1 MSFGNPGKIHA
12 HWRRLSRKLNDAEN
26 VSRAAAVFDGDFN
39 AFLEWFR
46 RNAISA
52 RFMGTPIDDELPGK
66 IFALFASI
74 VGAVALVIARI
85 SGLY

>member
-1 MSFGNPGKIHA
+1 
-12 HWRRLSRKLNDAEN
+12 

-46 RNAISA
+46 RNEISA
-52 RFMGTPIDDELPGK
+52 KFMGTPIDDQLPGK
-66 IFALFASI
+66 ILALFASI

-85 SGLY
+85 SGWY